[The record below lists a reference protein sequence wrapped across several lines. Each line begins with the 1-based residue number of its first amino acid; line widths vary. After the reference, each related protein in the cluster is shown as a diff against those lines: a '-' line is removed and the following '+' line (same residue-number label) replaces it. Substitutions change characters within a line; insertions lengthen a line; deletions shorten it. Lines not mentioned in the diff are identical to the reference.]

1 MIKILTD
8 WVASI
13 PADVA
18 REAGIDVVTLFVNR
32 EGCEYADSEMDLD
45 AFYAD
50 IYDMVDN
57 IPTSSQPSQHTLET
71 VFEEAA
77 RAGDEVLGI
86 FISSELSGTYEGAV
100 RAARAV
106 KARNIDFTY
115 VIVDSTS
122 CGYDEAWPVFD
133 AVAARDAG
141 EDLAG
146 CAAAALR
153 GIESTRFLFTP
164 ETLTFLQRGGRI
176 GNAAALLGNLIQL
189 SPVLTVS
196 DGKAD
201 TFAKVRTR
209 KKALDRIVTEFKKDV
224 EQHGL
229 KHVVVH
235 YIGDKAPAVA
245 WAREVVEPLIGRTV
259 SVLPVSPVIGLH
271 VGPAVGLAYE
281 CASALAGKISACAG
295 ARLRFVESRDR
306 PIPHAKPLR
315 KRETLMQH
323 KCNLII
329 DSCCDLPFEV
339 VDREGVELYWFPTS

>member
-8 WVASI
+8 SVASI

-57 IPTSSQPSQHTLET
+57 IPTSSQPSQHTLEA

-141 EDLAG
+141 EDLADAQRRR
-146 CAAAALR
+146 CAA
-153 GIESTRFLFTP
+153 S
-164 ETLTFLQRGGRI
+164 
-176 GNAAALLGNLIQL
+176 
-189 SPVLTVS
+189 SP
-196 DGKAD
+196 
-201 TFAKVRTR
+201 
-209 KKALDRIVTEFKKDV
+209 
-224 EQHGL
+224 
-229 KHVVVH
+229 
-235 YIGDKAPAVA
+235 PASCSRPKRSRSCNGA
-245 WAREVVEPLIGRTV
+245 G
-259 SVLPVSPVIGLH
+259 
-271 VGPAVGLAYE
+271 
-281 CASALAGKISACAG
+281 ASATRRRCWATSSSFRPC
-295 ARLRFVESRDR
+295 SR
-306 PIPHAKPLR
+306 
-315 KRETLMQH
+315 
-323 KCNLII
+323 
-329 DSCCDLPFEV
+329 
-339 VDREGVELYWFPTS
+339 